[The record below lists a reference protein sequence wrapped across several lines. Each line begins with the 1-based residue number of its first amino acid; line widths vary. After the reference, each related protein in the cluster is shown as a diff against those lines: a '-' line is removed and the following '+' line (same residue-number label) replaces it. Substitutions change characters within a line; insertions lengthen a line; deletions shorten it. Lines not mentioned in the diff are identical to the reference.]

1 MALHYA
7 TSTLAGN
14 VRLTARRLGRGILD
28 LLLPQAMLD
37 TGEAALGGGLSP
49 SGWSRIRFIEAPF
62 CHACGAP
69 FDHAEAGE
77 KARCTP
83 CEKRPFVFGRLR
95 AAMLYDEHSRDLI
108 LRFKHGDRPELGGLD
123 ARWLSRAGDDV
134 LERADAVLPVP
145 LHRWRLFSRRY
156 NQAAEIAR
164 PLARL
169 RSLQYLPQA
178 LVRTRSTKSQGHGS
192 ARTRRLNVKGAF
204 HSPGRRRDQ
213 VAGKRLVLIDDV
225 FTTGATAEGCARA
238 LLQAGAVSVDVLVVA
253 RVRETGEVSI

>member
-1 MALHYA
+1 M
-7 TSTLAGN
+7 
-14 VRLTARRLGRGILD
+14 D
-28 LLLPQAMLD
+28 LLLPQATLD

-164 PLARL
+164 PLAR
-169 RSLQYLPQA
+169 RGG
-178 LVRTRSTKSQGHGS
+178 RCNTC
-192 ARTRRLNVKGAF
+192 RRLWSAQ
-204 HSPGRRRDQ
+204 D
-213 VAGKRLVLIDDV
+213 
-225 FTTGATAEGCARA
+225 
-238 LLQAGAVSVDVLVVA
+238 
-253 RVRETGEVSI
+253 